1 MKKHLFVLMTALFFG
16 IQAQSQTVKI
26 TQEFVKKIQ
35 KYSSLDIFHDGMA
48 AVCNE
53 NGLWGYIDT
62 EGNEVIPCMYNR
74 HVGCFSE
81 GLACVPSDDENGVK
95 FINKKNEVV
104 LDKGFKFGARG
115 KFHIY
120 QEASKSYYDDE
131 YDNVSM
137 SAKED
142 LQNYFSDGNDNSVYD
157 YFNCFRL
164 PCFINGFCTLVYPSP
179 SVDEAEVRCV
189 LECDFVRI
197 DKEGNISQFI
207 NQYELK
213 FATNEKHYLCFER
226 IESVH
231 DKPSWLVTCNPI
243 DEPNEYIPFSKELIY
258 DKDYGY
264 TEHLIGLKNSDGKII
279 VPAKY
284 SQITGF
290 HNGVS
295 LVSIQRGHLIELFPS
310 YEMYSKF
317 GYLDKYGNTTFTLKD
332 MQELIKCEQKIKADI
347 KGKSRSY

>member
-16 IQAQSQTVKI
+16 IQTQSQTVKI
-26 TQEFVKKIQ
+26 TQDFVKKIQ

-104 LDKGFKFGARG
+104 LDKGFKFGSRG
-115 KFHIY
+115 RFHVY
-120 QEASKSYYDDE
+120 QEASKDYYDDE

-137 SAKED
+137 SVEERLYYSGGD
-142 LQNYFSDGNDNSVYD
+142 DRIYD
-157 YFNCFRL
+157 VFACFRL
-164 PCFINGFCTLVYPSP
+164 PCFINGFCTLLYPSP
-179 SVDEAEVRCV
+179 STAQAFVSCD
-189 LECDFVRI
+189 LDCDFVRI
-197 DKEGNISQFI
+197 DKEGNISQFN
-207 NQYELK
+207 NQYDLK
-213 FATNEKHYLCFER
+213 FATNEKYYLCFER

-231 DKPSWLVTCNPI
+231 DKPSWLVACNPI
-243 DEPNEYIPFSKELIY
+243 DEPNEYIPFSKELVY
-258 DKDYGY
+258 DKNHDYS
-264 TEHLIGLKNSDGKII
+264 ERLIGLKNSEGEII

-284 SQITGF
+284 CQITGF
-290 HNGVS
+290 HDGVS
-295 LVSIQRGHLIELFPS
+295 LVSIWRGNRMDGLPS
-310 YEMYSKF
+310 EECYQKF
-317 GYLDKYGNTTFTLKD
+317 GYVDKYGNTTFSFKD
-332 MQELIKCEQKIKADI
+332 IQELTKCEQKIKADI
-347 KGKSRSY
+347 KRYFNSK